1 MNRLRLA
8 ATSYTMGIMDFAAG
22 PPCDEDVWA
31 LIREHGMARDW
42 MLSGRPY
49 ELDHEAGRVVY
60 MSPAGQAL
68 AGFMDTVETSPTGS
82 RW

>member
-1 MNRLRLA
+1 
-8 ATSYTMGIMDFAAG
+8 MDFAVG

-31 LIREHGMARDW
+31 PIREHGMALDW

-49 ELDHEAGRVVY
+49 EVDHEAGRVVY
-60 MSPAGQAL
+60 MSPADQGSPTSWTPWT
-68 AGFMDTVETSPTGS
+68 GTSPTGS